1 MKLKK
6 QLKAMTAK
14 KPAMKIIDNNNS
26 DILF

>member
-14 KPAMKIIDNNNS
+14 KLDMKIIDNNNN